1 MMVPPHGK
9 IELHDM
15 LPMDNQD
22 SLTRLEGIL
31 DEMLKR
37 HEYPE
42 DVMEIVHA
50 RICQWV
56 EKWHSQG
63 VQKGKTFA
71 QFQYDG
77 LPGFVKEEMN
87 IIQQTLARNNDEGGA
102 MMPPGRRN

>member
-15 LPMDNQD
+15 LPMDKQD

-50 RICQWV
+50 RICQ
-56 EKWHSQG
+56 
-63 VQKGKTFA
+63 
-71 QFQYDG
+71 
-77 LPGFVKEEMN
+77 
-87 IIQQTLARNNDEGGA
+87 
-102 MMPPGRRN
+102 